1 MDPTTDMAELWGTL
15 YLAGNMKSSGCDF
28 MSLKQSLPDS
38 LGPGCEGLYLRCLQ
52 EEFGLQLHG
61 AGAVLLEKSLVCSSV
76 NLEQFLLAMW
86 RPWPQSEEEFHL
98 QCLHVEEFGLVVQ
111 CTIVHVNA
119 AQSNILIAHLSST
132 CMIARKVFNR
142 NRIYGSLV
150 CYSQDKVI
158 FGDRSRFLSIANS
171 TGPCYCEKK
180 CI

>member
-86 RPWPQSEEEFHL
+86 RPWLQSEEEFHL

-111 CTIVHVNA
+111 CTCQCCTIKYMYGTIVKYLYDCKDGF
-119 AQSNILIAHLSST
+119 Q
-132 CMIARKVFNR
+132 
-142 NRIYGSLV
+142 
-150 CYSQDKVI
+150 
-158 FGDRSRFLSIANS
+158 
-171 TGPCYCEKK
+171 
-180 CI
+180 